1 MMNNRKIGA
10 AFAAV
15 VTAIG
20 VSSVVIA
27 PAHAAGTPPTD
38 AHIVLL
44 SPVLDA
50 TNTSEAKKNQAM
62 ADGWVANGWFGDGLL
77 YQRTFAPVGSNIN
90 LTYHVTDKDGKPLIN
105 QDVKL
110 RVNKGYSTSTSILQ
124 VDYAKTKGVD
134 KPPLDQADVI
144 HKTDAFGNVT
154 FAVQDLDGAPFGEP
168 QPDSFTSA
176 PKISDDGLN
185 DLHSQMLPEVAGEK
199 PDHSAITEFHYY
211 IPNAADVYSLNHPTI
226 KLVSPALD
234 ATNSASGDGL
244 RQVFAPA
251 GSKFVVVYKVTDDAG
266 MPVRNTV
273 VKLHLN
279 KAGSNS
285 NASITDGK
293 TGTDAKKGDV
303 VLQSMTDAFGFAAFN
318 LQDTDKKGEATPT
331 NFTIPAPSAG
341 AVFSQVVPEIAG
353 IGVDNADVTQ
363 FHFYGTSTSAS
374 PSANPISISAS
385 STKSGTKS
393 KPVYTLTLG
402 IANATGKS
410 AAISIS
416 GLKVMKA
423 NVTIANQGFSYTVT
437 PGGKKITVV
446 IDGKKYSTS
455 INIK

>member
-1 MMNNRKIGA
+1 MNRRKIGA

-27 PAHAAGTPPTD
+27 PAHAAGTPPQD
-38 AHIVLL
+38 AHLVLL

-77 YQRTFAPVGSNIN
+77 YQRTFAPVGSTIN
-90 LTYHVTDKDGKPLIN
+90 MTYHVTDKDGKPLIN

-110 RVNKGYSTSTSILQ
+110 RINKGYSTSTSILQ
-124 VDYAKTKGVD
+124 VDSAKTKGVD
-134 KPPLDQADVI
+134 KPPLDQADVV

-176 PKISDDGLN
+176 PNISDDGLN
-185 DLHSQMLPEVAGEK
+185 DLHSQMLPEIAGEK

-211 IPNAADVYSLNHPTI
+211 IPKAADTYSLSRPTI

-234 ATNSASGDGL
+234 ATNSVSGDGL
-244 RQVFAPA
+244 RQVYAPT
-251 GSKFVVVYKVTDDAG
+251 GSKFVVVYKVTDDSG
-266 MPVRNTV
+266 VPVRNTV

-285 NASITDGK
+285 NASVTDGK
-293 TGTDAKKGDV
+293 TTTDVKKGDV
-303 VLQSMTDAFGFAAFN
+303 VIQATTDAFGFAAFT
-318 LQDTDKKGEATPT
+318 LQNTDKKGEATPAS
-331 NFTIPAPSAG
+331 FTTPSPTAG

-353 IGVDNADVTQ
+353 VGVDNADVTQ
-363 FHFYGTSTSAS
+363 FHFYGNSTTASATGAS
-374 PSANPISISAS
+374 ISISAS
-385 STKSGTKS
+385 SAKSGSKT

-402 IANATGKS
+402 IANATGKTATIS
-410 AAISIS
+410 VTGLKSVKASIS
-416 GLKVMKA
+416 
-423 NVTIANQGFSYTVT
+423 IANQGFSYSVK
-437 PGGKKITVV
+437 PGVKKISVL
-446 IDGKKYSTS
+446 IDGKTYSTS

>member
-1 MMNNRKIGA
+1 MNRRKLGA
-10 AFAAV
+10 AFAAI

-27 PAHAAGTPPTD
+27 PAHAAGTPPQD
-38 AHIVLL
+38 AHLVLL

-110 RVNKGYSTSTSILQ
+110 RINKGYSTSTSILQ

-134 KPPLDQADVI
+134 KPPLDQADVV

-176 PKISDDGLN
+176 PNISDDGLN

-211 IPNAADVYSLNHPTI
+211 IPKNADTYSLAHPTI

-234 ATNSASGDGL
+234 ATNSVSGDGL
-244 RQVFAPA
+244 RQVYAPT

-266 MPVRNTV
+266 VAVRNTV

-279 KAGSNS
+279 KAGTNS

-303 VLQSMTDAFGFAAFN
+303 VLQAMTDAFGFAAFN
-318 LQDTDKKGEATPT
+318 LQNTDKKGEDTPAAI
-331 NFTIPAPSAG
+331 TIPSPTAG
-341 AVFSQVVPEIAG
+341 AVFSQVVPEVAG
-353 IGVDNADVTQ
+353 IGVDHADVTQ
-363 FHFYGTSTSAS
+363 FHFYGNATSATSTST
-374 PSANPISISAS
+374 PITVSAS
-385 STKSGTKS
+385 SAKSGSKA

-402 IANATGKS
+402 IANATGKK
-410 AAISIS
+410 ATISIT
-416 GLKVMKA
+416 GLKPVKA
-423 NVTIANQGFSYTVT
+423 NISIANQGFAYSVT
-437 PGGKKITVV
+437 PGTKKITVV
-446 IDGKKYSTS
+446 IDGKTYTTS
-455 INIK
+455 VSVK